1 MMIKVISRDTVIQ
14 DSWVD
19 SIITMIK
26 NVKGGT
32 DMADQKLID
41 DVGKYIDKYYEP
53 VKDDIKMDKEMLSI
67 FDKIT
72 RFRKKRAEEKALQE
86 QQIQESG
93 QIEEAAPEEF
103 DVSTMQKTKIKKGM
117 SSTMSVN
124 RNIEN
129 LMDQLEETFSQRL
142 LRMIDE
148 RGMTDSEAY
157 TKAYVD
163 RRHFSKIRKDVNY
176 VPNKKTVLAFTIAL
190 ELSLDEAKD
199 LLASAG
205 FALSR
210 SSKTDIIVAYFL
222 QNKIY
227 DMFEINDVLD
237 AYGQPVF

>member
-1 MMIKVISRDTVIQ
+1 MAN
-14 DSWVD
+14 
-19 SIITMIK
+19 K
-26 NVKGGT
+26 N
-32 DMADQKLID
+32 LID
-41 DVGKYIDKYYEP
+41 EVGKYIDKYYEP
-53 VKDDIKMDKEMLSI
+53 AIDDIKIDKEMKSI

-72 RFRKKRAEEKALQE
+72 KFRKKRAKEKNFKEE
-86 QQIQESG
+86 QIKENSL
-93 QIEEAAPEEF
+93 IEESLPEEF
-103 DVSTMQKTKIKKGM
+103 DVSTMQKTKIEKGM
-117 SSTMSVN
+117 FSTMSVN
-124 RNIEN
+124 RNIDN

-163 RRHFSKIRKDVNY
+163 RRYFSKIRKDVNY
-176 VPNKKTVLAFTIAL
+176 VPNKKTVLAFAIAL

>member
-1 MMIKVISRDTVIQ
+1 
-14 DSWVD
+14 
-19 SIITMIK
+19 
-26 NVKGGT
+26 
-32 DMADQKLID
+32 MADKKLID
-41 DVGKYIDKYYEP
+41 EVGKYIDKYYEP
-53 VKDDIKMDKEMLSI
+53 VKDDIKMDKEMKSI

-72 RFRKKRAEEKALQE
+72 KFRKKRAEEKALQE
-86 QQIQESG
+86 EPVKESSLS
-93 QIEEAAPEEF
+93 EEALPEEF
-103 DVSTMQKTKIKKGM
+103 DVSTMQKTKIQKGM

-124 RNIEN
+124 RNIDN
-129 LMDQLEETFSQRL
+129 LMNQLEETFSQRL
-142 LRMIDE
+142 LRMIDG

>member
-1 MMIKVISRDTVIQ
+1 MT
-14 DSWVD
+14 
-19 SIITMIK
+19 
-26 NVKGGT
+26 
-32 DMADQKLID
+32 DQKLID
-41 DVGKYIDKYYEP
+41 EVGKYIDKYYEP
-53 VKDDIKMDKEMLSI
+53 IKDDIKMDKEMLSI
-67 FDKIT
+67 FDEIT
-72 RFRKKRAEEKALQE
+72 RLRKKRAEEKALKE
-86 QQIQESG
+86 QQIQESS
-93 QIEEAAPEEF
+93 QIEESEPEEF
-103 DVSTMQKTKIKKGM
+103 DVSTMQKTKIQKGM
-117 SSTMSVN
+117 SSTLSVN
-124 RNIEN
+124 RKIDN

>member
-1 MMIKVISRDTVIQ
+1 
-14 DSWVD
+14 
-19 SIITMIK
+19 
-26 NVKGGT
+26 
-32 DMADQKLID
+32 MADQKLID
-41 DVGKYIDKYYEP
+41 EVGKYIDKYYEP
-53 VKDDIKMDKEMLSI
+53 AKYDIKMDKEMKSI
-67 FDKIT
+67 FDRIT
-72 RFRKKRAEEKALQE
+72 SFRKKRAEKKALQD
-86 QQIQESG
+86 QQNLENS
-93 QIEEAAPEEF
+93 QIEESAPEEF
-103 DVSTMQKTKIKKGM
+103 DVSTMQKTKLKKGM

-124 RNIEN
+124 RKIDN
-129 LMDQLEETFSQRL
+129 LMNQLEETFSQRL